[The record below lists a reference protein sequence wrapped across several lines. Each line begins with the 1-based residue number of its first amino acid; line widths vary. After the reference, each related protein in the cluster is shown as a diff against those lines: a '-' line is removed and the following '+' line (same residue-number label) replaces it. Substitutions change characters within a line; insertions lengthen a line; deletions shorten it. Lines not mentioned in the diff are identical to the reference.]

1 MKNLL
6 VVLMLM
12 AIPVM
17 AEEVTPNQEIDNTK
31 SYTGINYNR
40 QDSEQTGVQKI
51 VNDHSW
57 FNINIQIIKK
67 GALFKGKDIVVETEA
82 KQLLIWGCLVLT
94 GYTDHRLQVETYDLL
109 KSYKNIDAD
118 NVIYADFGN
127 RTALAA

>member
-6 VVLMLM
+6 VVLMLI

-40 QDSEQTGVQKI
+40 QDSDQTGIQKI

-67 GALFKGKDIVVETEA
+67 GALFQKKDKEVIVGTE
-82 KQLLIWGCLVLT
+82 K
-94 GYTDHRLQVETYDLL
+94 
-109 KSYKNIDAD
+109 
-118 NVIYADFGN
+118 
-127 RTALAA
+127 